1 MASGSYLDI
10 PTTDVDVNRLSEESV
25 HSVTP
30 RSPRHGRSPSPS
42 PRIRKKAPSHRGE
55 AGIGSSV
62 INLANTI
69 LGTSPLGMVA
79 NL

>member
-10 PTTDVDVNRLSEESV
+10 PTTDADVNRLSEESV
-25 HSVTP
+25 HSVT
-30 RSPRHGRSPSPS
+30 RSPRRSRSPSPS
-42 PRIRKKAPSHRGE
+42 PRIRKKVPSHRGE

-69 LGTSPLGMVA
+69 LGTSPLGIVA